1 MSHAFPATIRP
12 MKTASFLLVPAVVFF
27 CPLLFAGPGDYGFAN
42 SKIEAP
48 SLFLSN
54 PSAPPRKSEIDSAF
68 SFASGPNSL
77 LQASPLVPP
86 PVTFAAIEKIVLPN
100 NRSFQ
105 SGPDRMPIMKPD
117 PSVDF
122 KLTAKDPDFRRD
134 EGMIDGQP
142 DLRPAQK

>member
-1 MSHAFPATIRP
+1 
-12 MKTASFLLVPAVVFF
+12 MKTLPFLLAPVVVVLGPSVRAGTDAFS
-27 CPLLFAGPGDYGFAN
+27 FATP
-42 SKIEAP
+42 KIEAP

-54 PSAPPRKSEIDSAF
+54 PSMPPHKSEIDSAF
-68 SFASGPNSL
+68 SFSDGPKSL

-100 NRSFQ
+100 DRSFRPN
-105 SGPDRMPIMKPD
+105 PDRMPIVKPN

-122 KLTAKDPDFRRD
+122 KLTVKDPDFRRD
-134 EGMIDGQP
+134 EGIIDGRP